1 MPEFLQQ
8 LDETWI
14 FWVQEHLHNA
24 FTDVIF
30 PFFTYLGE
38 VGAIWIAVGIILLFS
53 KKYRWWGGL
62 LLFTLLTSYIAG
74 DLILKNIV
82 CRPRPCQDFPQVPLL
97 IAAPSSFSFPS
108 GHSAK
113 SLSCAWTIFRLAP
126 RKYGVPAL
134 VLAVLIC
141 LSRLYV
147 GVHFPTDVLVG
158 AAVGIALSALSTRAL
173 RRIFAGKAV
182 ENSGK

>member
-1 MPEFLQQ
+1 MLLQI
-8 LDETWI
+8 E
-14 FWVQEHLHNA
+14 
-24 FTDVIF
+24 
-30 PFFTYLGE
+30 
-38 VGAIWIAVGIILLFS
+38 GAILMWIQNHLRCATLNPVMIVITSLGNGGAFWIALTV
-53 KKYRWWGGL
+53 L
-62 LLFTLLTSYIAG
+62 LLIFRRTRRIGVYFAASMLLTLLVVNVAVKPLVARTRPYE
-74 DLILKNIV
+74 LIEGLQILV
-82 CRPRPCQDFPQVPLL
+82 SRPHDY
-97 IAAPSSFSFPS
+97 SFPS
-108 GHSAK
+108 GHSAN

>member
-1 MPEFLQQ
+1 MLMEIESAILLWIQNNLRCAFL
-8 LDETWI
+8 TP
-14 FWVQEHLHNA
+14 VMR
-24 FTDVIF
+24 VI
-30 PFFTYLGE
+30 TTLGN
-38 VGAIWIAVGIILLFS
+38 GGMFWIALTV
-53 KKYRWWGGL
+53 L
-62 LLFTLLTSYIAG
+62 LLIFRRTRRIGVCCAASMLLTLLVVNLCIKPLAARTRPYE
-74 DLILKNIV
+74 LIQGLEILV
-82 CRPRPCQDFPQVPLL
+82 SRPHD
-97 IAAPSSFSFPS
+97 FSFPS
-108 GHSAK
+108 GHSAN
-113 SLSCAWTIFRLAP
+113 SLTCAWAIFRLAP